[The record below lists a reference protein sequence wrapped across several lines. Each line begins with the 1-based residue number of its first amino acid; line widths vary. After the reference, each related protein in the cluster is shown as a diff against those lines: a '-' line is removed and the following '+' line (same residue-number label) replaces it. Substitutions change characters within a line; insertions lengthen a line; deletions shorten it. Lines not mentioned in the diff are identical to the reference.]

1 MITIDGQK
9 YEVLDSYQI
18 TVKGDVRTEFKLKK
32 PKGRHRVYHAVL
44 YSNNQWSRVI

>member
-9 YEVLDSYQI
+9 YEVINSWQI
-18 TVKGDVRTEFKLKK
+18 EVKGDVRTIFSLRK
-32 PKGRHRVYHAVL
+32 PKGKKLYEAVL

>member
-9 YEVLDSYQI
+9 YEVIKSWQI
-18 TVKGDVRTEFKLKK
+18 EVKGDVRTIFSLKK
-32 PKGRHRVYHAVL
+32 PKGKKLYEAVL